1 MAIEYF
7 CCYHSYLEAM
17 EPLTDAEKGR
27 LFTAMLVYSKT
38 GEVPQLSG
46 NERFIFPMMRG
57 QIDRDNQRY
66 DAKRKKQAE
75 NARMR
80 WHDKDGMPSDANG
93 CQTMPPDA
101 NGCHGMPPDA
111 NDAKEKEKA
120 KEKAMAKAKEKARDK
135 SPHTPR
141 RQYGEYA
148 NVLLTDEELGKL
160 QAEFPGDWEDRIERL
175 SGYLAQSG
183 KRYKNHLATIR
194 NWARKDRE
202 TQAAPGKFKTSNP
215 FLELLE
221 EARDRDGEGDA
232 GGHVGAESGLPQLL
246 PGHEA
251 L

>member
-75 NARMR
+75 NARIR
-80 WHDKDGMPSDANG
+80 WHDKAESES
-93 CQTMPPDA
+93 
-101 NGCHGMPPDA
+101 HGMPPDA
-111 NDAKEKEKA
+111 NDAKEKEKT
-120 KEKAMAKAKEKARDK
+120 KTKAMAKEKARDK

-141 RQYGEYA
+141 HRYGEYA

-160 QAEFPGDWEDRIERL
+160 QTEFPGDWEARIERL

-183 KRYKNHLATIR
+183 KSYKNHLATIR

-202 TQAAPGKFKTSNP
+202 TQAAPGNFKTSNP

-221 EARDRDGEGDA
+221 EARDSDGEGDA

-251 L
+251 H

>member
-80 WHDKDGMPSDANG
+80 WHDKAESESHG
-93 CQTMPPDA
+93 MPPDA
-101 NGCHGMPPDA
+101 NACQTMPPDA

-120 KEKAMAKAKEKARDK
+120 KAKAKTKAKEKARDR
-135 SPHTPR
+135 SPNTPR
-141 RQYGEYA
+141 HRHGEYA

-160 QAEFPGDWEDRIERL
+160 QTEFPSDWEARIERL

-202 TQAAPGKFKTSNP
+202 TQEAPGEFKTSNP

-232 GGHVGAESGLPQLL
+232 GGDVGAESGLPQLL

-251 L
+251 H

>member
-17 EPLTDAEKGR
+17 EPLADAEKGR

-80 WHDKDGMPSDANG
+80 WHDKDESES
-93 CQTMPPDA
+93 QTMPPDA
-101 NGCHGMPPDA
+101 TASQTMPPDAKHA
-111 NDAKEKEKA
+111 NDAKEKEK
-120 KEKAMAKAKEKARDK
+120 EKAKAMAKEKARDK

-202 TQAAPGKFKTSNP
+202 TQAAPGNFKTSNP

-221 EARDRDGEGDA
+221 EARDSDAEGDA
-232 GGHVGAESGLPQLL
+232 GGDVGAESGLPQLL

-251 L
+251 H

>member
-80 WHDKDGMPSDANG
+80 WHDKAESESHGMPPDANA

-101 NGCHGMPPDA
+101 KHA

-120 KEKAMAKAKEKARDK
+120 KTKAMAKEKTRDI

-141 RQYGEYA
+141 HRYGEYA

-160 QAEFPGDWEDRIERL
+160 KAEFPNDWEARIERL

-183 KRYKNHLATIR
+183 KSYKNHLATIR

-202 TQAAPGKFKTSNP
+202 NQAAPGNFRTSNP

-221 EARDRDGEGDA
+221 EAKDSDGERDA
-232 GGHVGAESGLPQLL
+232 GDHVGAESGLPKLL

-251 L
+251 H

>member
-80 WHDKDGMPSDANG
+80 WHDKAESES
-93 CQTMPPDA
+93 
-101 NGCHGMPPDA
+101 HGMPPDA

-120 KEKAMAKAKEKARDK
+120 KAKTKAKEKARDR
-135 SPHTPR
+135 SPNTPR
-141 RQYGEYA
+141 HRYGEYA

-160 QAEFPGDWEDRIERL
+160 QTEFPGDWEDRIERL

-183 KRYKNHLATIR
+183 KSYKNHLATIR

-202 TQAAPGKFKTSNP
+202 TQATPGNFKTSNP

-221 EARDRDGEGDA
+221 EARDSDGEGDA

-251 L
+251 H

>member
-80 WHDKDGMPSDANG
+80 WHDKAESES
-93 CQTMPPDA
+93 
-101 NGCHGMPPDA
+101 HGMPPDA

-120 KEKAMAKAKEKARDK
+120 KAKTKAKEKARDR
-135 SPHTPR
+135 SPNTPR
-141 RQYGEYA
+141 HRYGEYA

-160 QAEFPGDWEDRIERL
+160 QTEFPGDWEARIERL

-183 KRYKNHLATIR
+183 KSYKNHLATIR

-202 TQAAPGKFKTSNP
+202 TQAAPGNFKTSNP

-232 GGHVGAESGLPQLL
+232 GGDVGAESGLPQLL
-246 PGHEA
+246 PGDA
-251 L
+251 PL

>member
-75 NARMR
+75 NARIR
-80 WHDKDGMPSDANG
+80 WHDKAESESHG
-93 CQTMPPDA
+93 MPPDA
-101 NGCHGMPPDA
+101 NACQTMPPDA
-111 NDAKEKEKA
+111 NDAKEKEKT
-120 KEKAMAKAKEKARDK
+120 KTKAMAKEKARDK

-141 RQYGEYA
+141 HRYGEYA

-160 QAEFPGDWEDRIERL
+160 QTEFPGDWEARIERL

-183 KRYKNHLATIR
+183 KSYKNHLATIR

-202 TQAAPGKFKTSNP
+202 AQAAPGNFKTSNP

-221 EARDRDGEGDA
+221 EARDSDGEGDA

-246 PGHEA
+246 PGDA
-251 L
+251 PL

>member
-1 MAIEYF
+1 MPIEYF

-75 NARMR
+75 NARIR
-80 WHDKDGMPSDANG
+80 WHDKAESESHGMPPDANA

-101 NGCHGMPPDA
+101 NDA
-111 NDAKEKEKA
+111 NDAKEKEKT
-120 KEKAMAKAKEKARDK
+120 KTKAMTKEKARDK

-141 RQYGEYA
+141 HRYGEYA

-160 QAEFPGDWEDRIERL
+160 QTEFPGDWEARIERL

-183 KRYKNHLATIR
+183 KSYKNHLATIR

-202 TQAAPGKFKTSNP
+202 TQAAPGNFKTSNP

-221 EARDRDGEGDA
+221 EARDNDGEGDA

-246 PGHEA
+246 PGDA
-251 L
+251 PL

>member
-80 WHDKDGMPSDANG
+80 WHDKAESES
-93 CQTMPPDA
+93 
-101 NGCHGMPPDA
+101 HGMPPDA

-120 KEKAMAKAKEKARDK
+120 KTKAKAKEKARDR
-135 SPHTPR
+135 SPNTPR
-141 RQYGEYA
+141 HRYGEYA

-160 QAEFPGDWEDRIERL
+160 QTEFPGDWEDRIERL

-183 KRYKNHLATIR
+183 KSYKNHLATIR

-202 TQAAPGKFKTSNP
+202 TQATPGNFKTSNP

-221 EARDRDGEGDA
+221 EARDSDGEGDA

-251 L
+251 H

>member
-80 WHDKDGMPSDANG
+80 WHDKDESESHGMPPDATA

-101 NGCHGMPPDA
+101 KHA
-111 NDAKEKEKA
+111 NDAKEKEKEKA
-120 KEKAMAKAKEKARDK
+120 KAKAMAKEKEKARDK

-160 QAEFPGDWEDRIERL
+160 QAEFPGDWEARIERL

-232 GGHVGAESGLPQLL
+232 GGDVGAESGLPQLL

-251 L
+251 H

>member
-80 WHDKDGMPSDANG
+80 WHDKAESESHG
-93 CQTMPPDA
+93 MPPDA
-101 NGCHGMPPDA
+101 NACQTMPPDA
-111 NDAKEKEKA
+111 NDAKEKAKAEANLASIEKKLANEAFVSRAPEAVVNAEREKAEKA
-120 KEKAMAKAKEKARDK
+120 KALIAK
-135 SPHTPR
+135 
-141 RQYGEYA
+141 
-148 NVLLTDEELGKL
+148 
-160 QAEFPGDWEDRIERL
+160 
-175 SGYLAQSG
+175 
-183 KRYKNHLATIR
+183 
-194 NWARKDRE
+194 
-202 TQAAPGKFKTSNP
+202 
-215 FLELLE
+215 LE
-221 EARDRDGEGDA
+221 ESAA
-232 GGHVGAESGLPQLL
+232 AMK
-246 PGHEA
+246 A
-251 L
+251 